1 MRNNQIIQN
10 EKKLK
15 LRDRSVRK
23 KVDKRPDAIVKNKD
37 AATKKVSGG
46 TKREQFVMSP
56 KEPGIT

>member
-1 MRNNQIIQN
+1 
-10 EKKLK
+10 
-15 LRDRSVRK
+15 VRK
-23 KVDKRPDAIVKNKD
+23 KVDKRPDATFKNKD